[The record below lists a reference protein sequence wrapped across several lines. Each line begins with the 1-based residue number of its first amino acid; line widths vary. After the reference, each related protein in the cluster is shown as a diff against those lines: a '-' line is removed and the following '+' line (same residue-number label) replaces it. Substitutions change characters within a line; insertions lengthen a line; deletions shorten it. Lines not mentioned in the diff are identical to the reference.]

1 MSKGR
6 AISNLIKMLNNT
18 REFLLR
24 PENDFVYSGWDNV
37 QDALEEFDALIACLR
52 KNDLPSRLELS
63 VLFAPTGPIQELSV
77 SSGWGDEFL
86 VLANEFDATLEE
98 VYQQRA

>member
-1 MSKGR
+1 MSKER
-6 AISNLIKMLNNT
+6 AISDLIKMLNNT
-18 REFLLR
+18 RDFLSR

-37 QDALEEFDALIACLR
+37 QDALEEFDTLIARLR

-77 SSGWGDEFL
+77 RSGWGDECL
-86 VLANEFDATLEE
+86 VLANEFDAALED
-98 VYQQRA
+98 VYQ